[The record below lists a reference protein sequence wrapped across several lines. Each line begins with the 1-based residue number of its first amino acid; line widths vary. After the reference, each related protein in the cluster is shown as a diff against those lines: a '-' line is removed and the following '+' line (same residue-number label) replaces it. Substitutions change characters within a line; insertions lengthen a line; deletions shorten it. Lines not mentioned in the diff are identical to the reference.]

1 MAYSEAVLNAARET
15 LARERQERTE
25 TYESHLRTAYERCPE
40 LRLIDTQ
47 LRASVAEAT
56 AAAFRRNSD
65 TTEAIAKIKERNL
78 ELQERRRWLILNNFE
93 EDFLDDTPVCTRCG
107 GIGYVGA
114 EMCECLHSLCQ
125 QEQKKRLSVLIG
137 TGRERFS
144 AFRADYYSSE
154 YNPSLGTS
162 DRDIMENNLRDC
174 KAYANNFSLRS
185 GNLLFTGKTGLGK
198 TFLSGCIARVV
209 SEKGFSVVYDTVV
222 RMISDY
228 ENVKF
233 GENTDETR
241 RALNKYRDCDLL
253 IIDDLGTEMLTQ
265 FSMSALYT
273 LINDRLLEEKPTIIS
288 TNLTPAEIQSR
299 YSPQI
304 SSRLRGCFD
313 ILYFSGT
320 DIRLKG
326 KL

>member
-1 MAYSEAVLNAARET
+1 MGYSEAVLNAARET

-25 TYESHLRTAYERCPE
+25 TYEAHLRTAYERCPE
-40 LRLIDTQ
+40 LRVIDAR
-47 LRASVAEAT
+47 LRASVAEA
-56 AAAFRRNSD
+56 AAAALRRNGDPS
-65 TTEAIAKIKERNL
+65 EALAKIKEQNL

-93 EDFLDDTPVCTRCG
+93 EDFLDDTPVCTHCG
-107 GIGYVGA
+107 GMGYVGA
-114 EMCECLHSLCQ
+114 EMCECLHSLCR

-137 TGRERFS
+137 TGKERFS
-144 AFRADYYSSE
+144 AFRPDYYSSE
-154 YNPSLGTS
+154 YNPALGTS
-162 DRDIMENNLRDC
+162 DRDIMESNLRDC
-174 KAYANNFSLRS
+174 KAYANNFSLQS
-185 GNLLFTGKTGLGK
+185 GNLLFSGKTGLGK

-241 RALNKYRDCDLL
+241 SALNKYRDCDLL

-273 LINDRLLEEKPTIIS
+273 LINDRLLEEKPTIVS
-288 TNLTPAEIQSR
+288 TNLTPTEIQNR
-299 YSPQI
+299 YSQQI